1 MGGPRGQ
8 GGERGKLQARGGEE
22 DFGPGDYGWG
32 TDLTTRTVYVDAT
45 SYSSSTTV
53 YTVYEGVDTTLTLT
67 PNVATFTLFPTATRY
82 ETSVIV
88 KQQTTTE
95 TRTSVYTATI
105 DASTVTTIALPAETV
120 TVEPEPTTA
129 TVSSSTAETSSSSG
143 TLPTTPPPWL
153 TLSSAPSTRTTRTST
168 EASHPTQAV
177 PARSSCLPRD
187 EREREP
193 GLFSPTHEQAA
204 TLYVMA
210 IYVVGVTVAWNLWG
224 LRVLLYGFKSFTVF
238 LHESGHVLG
247 ITLSGQPL
255 YRFTIDPNAGGA
267 SHTTP
272 GRRLTPLGLFLGQV
286 FSIVFGGL
294 LIFTGFNTLASKY
307 ASFIIMVLWL
317 PVIAFQANILSMLV
331 CAASLALL
339 VGIWRARLRLAR
351 SGRLLTSFPRRFIEH
366 ATALRYYVLFLGVLS
381 SFYIVWDTMDDFFH
395 RKRNECCVVMLE
407 SNTAVAAM
415 VWFATWLLLSLLVV
429 TGFILGGL
437 AYWRQTEHAM
447 YCQGQSFAPT

>member
-1 MGGPRGQ
+1 
-8 GGERGKLQARGGEE
+8 
-22 DFGPGDYGWG
+22 
-32 TDLTTRTVYVDAT
+32 
-45 SYSSSTTV
+45 
-53 YTVYEGVDTTLTLT
+53 
-67 PNVATFTLFPTATRY
+67 
-82 ETSVIV
+82 
-88 KQQTTTE
+88 
-95 TRTSVYTATI
+95 
-105 DASTVTTIALPAETV
+105 
-120 TVEPEPTTA
+120 
-129 TVSSSTAETSSSSG
+129 
-143 TLPTTPPPWL
+143 
-153 TLSSAPSTRTTRTST
+153 
-168 EASHPTQAV
+168 
-177 PARSSCLPRD
+177 
-187 EREREP
+187 
-193 GLFSPTHEQAA
+193 
-204 TLYVMA
+204 MA

-339 VGIWRARLRLAR
+339 VGIW
-351 SGRLLTSFPRRFIEH
+351 FIEH

-447 YCQGQSFAPT
+447 